1 MDVAS
6 WLKKIGS
13 LLKRYKYAFLVLFI
27 GLGLM
32 LLPEW
37 GDDVKEDI
45 VQEPA
50 VQVESVDDR
59 LADILSKI
67 EGAGDVQVLLT
78 LRAGEEILYQ
88 TNNTTSTSG
97 DTNSAQVT
105 TVTITTSEKDQTG
118 LIRQINPPTYMG
130 AIIVCQGADQPGIR
144 LAVVEAVS
152 KVTGL
157 GADRISVLKMK

>member
-6 WLKKIGS
+6 WLKRIGN
-13 LLKRYKYAFLVLFI
+13 LLKRYKYAVLVLFI

-32 LLPEW
+32 LLPKW
-37 GDDVKEDI
+37 GDDAKPAP
-45 VQEPA
+45 VQETVTQP
-50 VQVESVDDR
+50 ESVDDQ

-67 EGAGDVQVLLT
+67 EGAGNVQVLLT
-78 LRAGEEILYQ
+78 VRAGEEILYQ
-88 TNNTTSTSG
+88 TNNTTSTTG
-97 DTNSAQVT
+97 DSTSAQVT
-105 TVTITTSEKDQTG
+105 TVTITTSDKDQTG
-118 LIRQINPPTYMG
+118 LIRQVNPPTYMG
-130 AIIVCQGADQPGIR
+130 AIIVCQGADQPNIR